1 MHPPALGAK
10 PPARPR
16 GKRLSLLD
24 RYQLLKLHQLHPEWS
39 MAQLGEAVGCN
50 RETARLVCLASTREA
65 QDLMAAAGSERLA
78 DWEQASRLASAR
90 GDHRPAKDWLMHA
103 GTIDPLP
110 ESGRGSGPA
119 VVILNAPLPGMP
131 GSALKILDAGAVSV
145 VVDPQ
150 EK

>member
-1 MHPPALGAK
+1 
-10 PPARPR
+10 
-16 GKRLSLLD
+16 LD
-24 RYQLLKLHQLHPEWS
+24 RYSILKLHQLHPEWS
-39 MAQLGEAVGCN
+39 TAQLGEAAGCH
-50 RETARLVCLASTREA
+50 RETARLICLASTREA

-131 GSALKILDAGAVSV
+131 GSAVKILDAGAVSV